1 MLLTEFLSSGI
12 ASLESLYP
20 TAEARSI
27 MLMLCSHVLG
37 TKSYTH
43 ILEPSFTIDSRRLP
57 LLQESLDRL
66 VKGEPIQYVIGLTEF
81 CGFTFKVNHDVLIP
95 RPETELLCREA
106 IKMVSRKKRMRGAY
120 GKSAGP
126 VRVLDLC
133 TGSGNIAWTLALSV
147 PGAVV
152 VGVDI
157 SPEALAVASGQD
169 FARELKDTG
178 AIAPTYVQADI
189 LLDPHAGLGKFDV
202 ILSNPPYI
210 MESEK
215 KLLRRN
221 VLEYEPARAL
231 FVTDEDPLVYYR
243 AVAAWSL
250 DLMAPDA
257 RCLTEINECLGPET
271 RKVFTSA
278 GFTDTEIIRD
288 FYDRNRF
295 IYYALK

>member
-12 ASLESLYP
+12 ASLEPLYP

-27 MLMLCSHVLG
+27 MLMLCGHLLG

-43 ILEPSFTIDSRRLP
+43 ILEPSTAIDGRKLP
-57 LLQESLDRL
+57 ILQESLDRL

-81 CGFTFKVNHDVLIP
+81 CGFTFKVNKDVLIP

-106 IKMVSRKKRMRGAY
+106 IKIISRKKRMRGAY
-120 GKSAGP
+120 GKGAGP

-133 TGSGNIAWTLALSV
+133 TGSGNIAWTVALSV

-152 VGVDI
+152 VGVDV
-157 SPEALAVASGQD
+157 SREALAVASGQD
-169 FARELKDTG
+169 FARELKDTETL
-178 AIAPTYVQADI
+178 APSFIRADV
-189 LLDPHAGLGKFDV
+189 LGDVPAGLGKFDV

-215 KLLRRN
+215 RLLRRN
-221 VLEYEPARAL
+221 VLEYEPSIAL
-231 FVTDEDPLVYYR
+231 FVPDEDPLVYYR
-243 AVAAWSL
+243 AVAAWSSE
-250 DLMAPDA
+250 LMAPDA
-257 RCLTEINECLGPET
+257 KCLTEINECLGPET

-295 IYYALK
+295 IFYAP

>member
-1 MLLTEFLSSGI
+1 MLLTEFLSSGV
-12 ASLESLYP
+12 ASLEALYP

-27 MLMLCSHVLG
+27 MLMLCGHLLG

-43 ILEPSFTIDSRRLP
+43 ILEPSTTIDGRKLP
-57 LLQESLDRL
+57 VLQESLDRL

-81 CGFTFKVNHDVLIP
+81 CGFTFKVNKDVLIP

-106 IKMVSRKKRMRGAY
+106 IKIISRKKRMRGAY
-120 GKSAGP
+120 GKGAGP

-133 TGSGNIAWTLALSV
+133 TGSGNIAWTVALSV

-152 VGVDI
+152 VGVDV
-157 SPEALAVASGQD
+157 SREALAVASGQD
-169 FARELKDTG
+169 FARELKDTE
-178 AIAPTYVQADI
+178 ALAPSFIQADV
-189 LLDPHAGLGKFDV
+189 LGDVPAGLGKFDV

-215 KLLRRN
+215 RLLRRN
-221 VLEYEPARAL
+221 VLEYEPSIAL
-231 FVTDEDPLVYYR
+231 FVPDEDPLVYYR
-243 AVAAWSL
+243 AVAAWSSE
-250 DLMAPDA
+250 LMAPDA
-257 RCLTEINECLGPET
+257 KCLTEINECLGPET

-295 IYYALK
+295 IFYAP

>member
-1 MLLTEFLSSGI
+1 
-12 ASLESLYP
+12 
-20 TAEARSI
+20 
-27 MLMLCSHVLG
+27 MLMLCGHILG

-43 ILEPSFTIDSRRLP
+43 ILEPSFTIDKKKQPVLD
-57 LLQESLDRL
+57 ESLARL

-81 CGFTFKVNHDVLIP
+81 CGFTFKVNKNVLIP

-106 IKMVSRKKRMRGAY
+106 IKIASRKKRMRGAY
-120 GKSAGP
+120 GGGKP
-126 VRVLDLC
+126 VRILDLC

-147 PGAVV
+147 PGSEV

-157 SPEALAVASGQD
+157 SEGALDVAAGQD

-178 AIAPTYVQADI
+178 AFAPTFIRADV
-189 LLDPHAGLGKFDV
+189 LSPVPAGLGKFDV

-215 KLLRRN
+215 KLLRKN
-221 VLEYEPARAL
+221 VLDYEPARAL

-243 AVAAWSL
+243 AVAGWSL
-250 DLMAPDA
+250 DLLAPDGK
-257 RCLTEINECLGPET
+257 CLTEINECLGKET
-271 RKVFTSA
+271 MKLFKEA
-278 GFTDTEIIRD
+278 GFTETELIRD

-295 IYYALK
+295 IFYAK

>member
-12 ASLESLYP
+12 ASLEALYP

-27 MLMLCSHVLG
+27 MLMLCGHLLG

-43 ILEPSFTIDSRRLP
+43 ILEPSTAIDNRKLP
-57 LLQESLDRL
+57 VLQESLDRL

-81 CGFTFKVNHDVLIP
+81 CGFTFKVNKDVLIP

-106 IKMVSRKKRMRGAY
+106 IKIISRKKRMRGAY
-120 GKSAGP
+120 GKGAGP

-133 TGSGNIAWTLALSV
+133 TGSGNIAWTVALSV

-152 VGVDI
+152 VGVDV
-157 SPEALAVASGQD
+157 SREALAVASGQD
-169 FARELKDTG
+169 FARELKDTE
-178 AIAPTYVQADI
+178 ALAPSFIQADVLGDI
-189 LLDPHAGLGKFDV
+189 PAGLGKFDV

-215 KLLRRN
+215 RLLRRN
-221 VLEYEPARAL
+221 VLEYEPSMAL
-231 FVTDEDPLVYYR
+231 FVPDEDPLVYYR
-243 AVAAWSL
+243 AVAAWSSE
-250 DLMAPDA
+250 LMAPDA
-257 RCLTEINECLGPET
+257 KCLTEINECLGPET

-295 IYYALK
+295 IFYAP